1 MSAQPNLFEFVPSA
15 PNDATF
21 RQLVSI
27 AIELEKIH
35 TKKFGP
41 LYGLIIGEVV
51 FEAEQ
56 NRGLR
61 VGGEKM
67 DNKNLEQR
75 QTSWLPRVMPA
86 AGFVRTGL
94 YRPSPVARHHG
105 SPHRVW
111 VRRDAKR

>member
-56 NRGLR
+56 NRGLK
-61 VGGEKM
+61 VGGEEMK
-67 DNKNLEQR
+67 NKTLEQR
-75 QTSWLPRVMPA
+75 QTSWLPRVMKS

-94 YRPSPVARHHG
+94 YRSSPVTRHHG
-105 SPHRVW
+105 NPHRVW
-111 VRRDAKR
+111 VRKQVKP